1 MKGQQV
7 GIAQFFMGIA
17 LKTGSLNYAIPKGN
31 YYMAVGVTGNQNHSI
46 PKGNCQLVAGVTGSQ
61 NCVIPRGNY

>member
-1 MKGQQV
+1 
-7 GIAQFFMGIA
+7 
-17 LKTGSLNYAIPKGN
+17 
-31 YYMAVGVTGNQNHSI
+31 MAVGVTGNQNHSI